1 MENLSIEVKQFELET
16 PKEEYNNIPVV
27 YCKHCL
33 SLAIR
38 NSDGIDYCDKC
49 GGTETGEAHIH
60 EWEKMYG
67 LHKEYYK
74 EKAAAYNTSD

>member
-1 MENLSIEVKQFELET
+1 MENLSTEVKPVELET

-33 SLAIR
+33 SLAIM
-38 NSDGIDYCDKC
+38 NLDGIDYCDKC

-67 LHKEYYK
+67 QKYGGNYLT
-74 EKAAAYNTSD
+74 EK

>member
-1 MENLSIEVKQFELET
+1 MENLSIETKPVELET

-49 GGTETGEAHIH
+49 GGTETGEHTYMNGRKCMHRSMEEI
-60 EWEKMYG
+60 M
-67 LHKEYYK
+67 
-74 EKAAAYNTSD
+74 